1 MDPRLADL
9 SHLMARPVAAWR
21 AAGWWGQTPLWERV
35 CRAAASNPDRV
46 AVIDETDSLT
56 AAALWREAKA
66 VAAALRGEGVG
77 RGDIVLLQLPNWHEF
92 AVLVVALE
100 AIGAV
105 LAFCPSSWGPSETAR
120 ALNLLRPRIWL
131 VAGIRSAGERIAW
144 VRDSLRLATF
154 QPQRVVGV
162 RLPSEEIM
170 PFDRWRTT
178 AGQNGIEEM
187 RDGGRGLNP
196 LEIAVTSGTTG
207 EPKGVLHVHDSA
219 LATVQ
224 STIERQGIGPQDAI
238 HVAIPVGHTFGYFY
252 GVRCALQAGA
262 VLLLQERWN
271 AERAAELVERWKATV
286 SLGPAACIVDL
297 LSLPSAESKR
307 LASLR
312 LFTQSGDPLPRPV
325 AERAAAAFSFRVS
338 RALGMTEFGHAAATD
353 ADSPPERM
361 LDSAGSPQPGI
372 TIEIRDAEGRVLPAG
387 EEGRIHVAGP
397 FLFSGYL
404 REDRLDHTVFDERG
418 FFETGD
424 LGWLGED
431 GYVHVTGREK
441 NIIRRGAVTIPTAA
455 IEDALAAHP
464 AVHHAVLVALGD
476 ERLGEIAAACIQPH
490 SGQHPP
496 SLSDLQSHLDGLG
509 ITRAFW
515 PEVLL
520 VVSEWPI
527 GPTGKIDRGA
537 LLQHLEARKR
547 NNV

>member
-1 MDPRLADL
+1 LL
-9 SHLMARPVAAWR
+9 
-21 AAGWWGQTPLWERV
+21 
-35 CRAAASNPDRV
+35 
-46 AVIDETDSLT
+46 
-56 AAALWREAKA
+56 
-66 VAAALRGEGVG
+66 GEGVG
-77 RGDIVLLQLPNWHEF
+77 RGDIVLVQLPNWREF

-105 LAFCPSSWGPSETAR
+105 LAFCPPSWGPNETAR
-120 ALNLLRPRIWL
+120 ALGLLRPRVWFI
-131 VAGIRSAGERIAW
+131 AGIRSAGERVAW
-144 VRDSLRLATF
+144 FRDSIRLAVSR
-154 QPQRVVGV
+154 PQRVVGV
-162 RLPSEEIM
+162 RLVADEIM
-170 PFDRWRTT
+170 PFDAWRSAVDQSGTGG
-178 AGQNGIEEM
+178 AHSS
-187 RDGGRGLNP
+187 GGRGLDP

-219 LATVQ
+219 LAAVE
-224 STIERQGIGPQDAI
+224 STIERQGIVPQDVI

-297 LSLPSAESKR
+297 LSLFPAANKR

-325 AERAAAAFSFRVS
+325 AERAAGAFSFRIS
-338 RALGMTEFGHAAATD
+338 RALGMTEFGHAASTD
-353 ADSPPERM
+353 ADSPPERV

-372 TIEIRDAEGRVLPAG
+372 TFEIRDADGRALPAG
-387 EEGRIHVAGP
+387 VEGHIHVAGP

-404 REDRLDHTVFDERG
+404 REDRLDHTVFDGRG

-441 NIIRRGAVTIPTAA
+441 NVIRRGAVTIPTAA
-455 IEDALAAHP
+455 VEDALAAHP
-464 AVHHAVLVALGD
+464 AVHHAVLVALAD
-476 ERLGEIAAACIQPH
+476 KRLGEIAAACIQIH
-490 SGQHPP
+490 SGQPAP
-496 SLSDLQSHLDGLG
+496 SLRDLQSHLEGLG

-515 PEVLL
+515 PEGLL
-520 VVSEWPI
+520 IVSDWPI
-527 GPTGKIDRGA
+527 GPTGKIDRTA
-537 LLQHLEARKR
+537 LIHHLETR
-547 NNV
+547 NRNV